1 VSFVWRAQDG
11 EGLTAAV
18 DWLNSAPVSYT
29 LPAMGAP
36 PPRPPMPKV
45 AVEEHFNVLD
55 ATGDS
60 RQIDLK
66 RLVAVMGYDSTWM
79 SLVNARLVE
88 FDQRLA
94 AMDAAGVEVS
104 LLSHTV
110 PGAQGIVDPALAA
123 TAARQINDMLAEAV
137 ARHPTRFA
145 GLASLSLHDPSDAAR
160 ELERAVTTL
169 GFKGAMINGY
179 TDVADARGGEYL
191 DAPRLLPFWEAV
203 AHLDVPIYLHPR
215 PALDQRVHEGH
226 AQLIGATWGFAP
238 ETASHALRLVHS
250 GLFDRFPAL
259 TVVLGH
265 LGETLPYFAW
275 RIQHCFEFN
284 PAGKRLERRLQDYLC
299 DNFYVSTSG
308 FFSDQALIGAVL
320 TIGADRILF
329 AIDYPYEPMDPATA
343 WIERAPI
350 SEIDRRKIA
359 HLNARALFGLPPAS
373 TGD

>member
-110 PGAQGIVDPALAA
+110 PGAQGIVDPALA
-123 TAARQINDMLAEAV
+123 V
-137 ARHPTRFA
+137 
-145 GLASLSLHDPSDAAR
+145 PS
-160 ELERAVTTL
+160 
-169 GFKGAMINGY
+169 
-179 TDVADARGGEYL
+179 
-191 DAPRLLPFWEAV
+191 
-203 AHLDVPIYLHPR
+203 
-215 PALDQRVHEGH
+215 
-226 AQLIGATWGFAP
+226 
-238 ETASHALRLVHS
+238 
-250 GLFDRFPAL
+250 
-259 TVVLGH
+259 
-265 LGETLPYFAW
+265 
-275 RIQHCFEFN
+275 
-284 PAGKRLERRLQDYLC
+284 
-299 DNFYVSTSG
+299 
-308 FFSDQALIGAVL
+308 
-320 TIGADRILF
+320 
-329 AIDYPYEPMDPATA
+329 
-343 WIERAPI
+343 
-350 SEIDRRKIA
+350 
-359 HLNARALFGLPPAS
+359 
-373 TGD
+373 